1 MAGTAVPNDALQ
13 QCHYLCL
20 PGAGIT
26 DVYYHSSVSS
36 LLILSQRTKPQSISS
51 MMFVCL
57 FFPHPE
63 HFTMC
68 VESVCAIREEVK
80 GKAEI
85 RGENN
90 DHIISSCPT
99 NKSGTVVHG
108 IILA

>member
-1 MAGTAVPNDALQ
+1 
-13 QCHYLCL
+13 
-20 PGAGIT
+20 
-26 DVYYHSSVSS
+26 
-36 LLILSQRTKPQSISS
+36 
-51 MMFVCL
+51 
-57 FFPHPE
+57 
-63 HFTMC
+63 MC

-99 NKSGTVVHG
+99 NKPGTVVHG